1 VSVAAFVV
9 SQRAVFGVP
18 HAVSC
23 RALGVSE
30 SWLYKW
36 RDRPSTPRQARRAEL
51 VERIGK
57 LFAESGNTYGSPRIW
72 LDLRAEGWRVSV
84 NTVAKIMAEEK
95 LVARVVRRRRGLTR
109 PGRKPAAKDHVRRQ
123 FNSVAPN
130 LLWCGD
136 LTEIVTDEGKL
147 YQASVLDLFSRKC
160 LGLAF
165 SVHHD
170 ADVAEAALVMAIAN
184 RGGDVEGVI
193 FHSDRGSE
201 FTAEAFEIA
210 CRRQG
215 VIQSMARVGSCLDNA
230 VHEAFHSTIKVE
242 YIYRHRFRTREEAR
256 KNISNWIL
264 RFYNQRRRHSA
275 CDGMSPH
282 DYEQFILEAR
292 GSTASS

>member
-1 VSVAAFVV
+1 VSVAAFIAG
-9 SQRAVFGVP
+9 QRAGFGVP
-18 HAVSC
+18 HAISC

-36 RDRPSTPRQARRAEL
+36 RDRPPTSRQARRAEL

-57 LFAESGNTYGSPRIW
+57 LFAESGSTYGSPRIW
-72 LDLRAEGWRVSV
+72 LDLRAEGWRLSV
-84 NTVAKIMAEEK
+84 NTVAKLMAEEG
-95 LVARVVRRRRGLTR
+95 LVARVVKRRRGLTR
-109 PGRKPAAKDHVRRQ
+109 PGRKSAARDHVRRQ

-136 LTEIVTDEGKL
+136 LTELVTDEGKL

-160 LGLAF
+160 LGLAY

-170 ADVAEAALVMAIAN
+170 ADVAEAALVMAIAS

-201 FTAEAFEIA
+201 FSAEAYESA

-230 VHEAFHSTIKVE
+230 VSEAFHSTIKVE
-242 YIYRHRFRTREEAR
+242 YIHRHHFRTREEAR
-256 KNISNWIL
+256 TKISNWIL
-264 RFYNQRRRHSA
+264 TFYNQRRRHQA
-275 CDGMSPH
+275 CNGMSPH